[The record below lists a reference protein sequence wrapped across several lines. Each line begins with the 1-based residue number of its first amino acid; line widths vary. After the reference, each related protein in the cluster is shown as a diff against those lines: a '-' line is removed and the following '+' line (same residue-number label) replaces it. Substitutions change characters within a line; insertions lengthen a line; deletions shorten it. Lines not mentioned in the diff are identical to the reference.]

1 MLLGHA
7 LHLVVAGKE
16 VLLRVDELSDSAVL
30 LLDLLS
36 MSSGVLV
43 IDQGTEHAVM
53 RLSILLEWRRFL
65 KHKFLSVFRKH
76 AQSGHACFSHGRI
89 LEHVSL
95 SSLIYKLFKL
105 FLVLILFAK
114 SFFSF

>member
-43 IDQGTEHAVM
+43 VDQGAEHAVM
-53 RLSILLEWRRFL
+53 RLSILLEWRRLL
-65 KHKFLSVFRKH
+65 KHKFLCVFREH

-95 SSLIYKLFKL
+95 STLIYKLFKL